1 MNKKV
6 NLTEIASLQLCY
18 Y

>member
-6 NLTEIASLQLCY
+6 NLTEIAFLQLCY

>member
-6 NLTEIASLQLCY
+6 TAC
-18 Y
+18 

>member
-6 NLTEIASLQLCY
+6 NLDQKVLR
-18 Y
+18 

>member
-6 NLTEIASLQLCY
+6 N
-18 Y
+18 